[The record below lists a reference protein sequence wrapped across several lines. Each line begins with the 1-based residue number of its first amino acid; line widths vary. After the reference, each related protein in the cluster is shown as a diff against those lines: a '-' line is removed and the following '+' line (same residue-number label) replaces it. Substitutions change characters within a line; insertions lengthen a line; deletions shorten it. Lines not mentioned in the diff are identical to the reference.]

1 MNGQVWFCD
10 EGDLPAI
17 YKTREPSGCFVPT
30 PGLAACCGRFNNGLQ
45 RQVRKHPPFALGG
58 RTCL

>member
-30 PGLAACCGRFNNGLQ
+30 PGLAACCGRF
-45 RQVRKHPPFALGG
+45 
-58 RTCL
+58 